1 MSNLLFKFN
10 THQTGQFE
18 SFNLMTGYS
27 AVSFGQVMPIA
38 LLAPSQ
44 LSKHAGDQAK
54 YGDV

>member
-1 MSNLLFKFN
+1 
-10 THQTGQFE
+10 
-18 SFNLMTGYS
+18 MTGYS